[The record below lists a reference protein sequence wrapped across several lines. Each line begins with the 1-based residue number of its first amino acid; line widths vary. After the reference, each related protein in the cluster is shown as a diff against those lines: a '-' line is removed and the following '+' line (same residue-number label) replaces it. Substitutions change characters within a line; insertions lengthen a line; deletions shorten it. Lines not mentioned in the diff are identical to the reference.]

1 MSKIIE
7 IDGKLVNLEKIHFVR
22 KETHDTLLISF
33 GTDFLRFH
41 KDPSEIETLLDMI
54 KECNN
59 EKFSS
64 KNRR

>member
-33 GTDFLRFH
+33 WDRFP
-41 KDPSEIETLLDMI
+41 KIS
-54 KECNN
+54 
-59 EKFSS
+59 
-64 KNRR
+64 